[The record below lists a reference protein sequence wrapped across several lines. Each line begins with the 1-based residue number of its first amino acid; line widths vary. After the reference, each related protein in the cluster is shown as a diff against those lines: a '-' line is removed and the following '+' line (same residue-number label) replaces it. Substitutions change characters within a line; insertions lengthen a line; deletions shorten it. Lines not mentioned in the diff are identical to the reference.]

1 MLTYPSKKVKNNN
14 LSLLWDKLNT
24 CNRKLRQQK
33 ATFNQNRY
41 IMNIIETA
49 VSNGSFKTLVAAVK
63 LPLKML

>member
-1 MLTYPSKKVKNNN
+1 MLTFPLKE
-14 LSLLWDKLNT
+14 LRITTLFLLWDKLNT

-63 LPLKML
+63 LPMKML